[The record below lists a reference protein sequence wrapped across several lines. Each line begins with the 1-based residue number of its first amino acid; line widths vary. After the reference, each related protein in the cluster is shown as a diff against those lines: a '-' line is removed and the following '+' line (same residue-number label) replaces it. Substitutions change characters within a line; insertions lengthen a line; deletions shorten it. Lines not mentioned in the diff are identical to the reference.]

1 MSDVLWTCL
10 ELLANIF
17 QSFVGIHFITRSFGS
32 RCRLVNIKLTYLI
45 GIVTVTIMYT
55 VMNMIT
61 VYEGLI
67 GSIIYTVVFFIFSLV
82 FLYGSVL
89 KKVFIAILTNTVL
102 ISIAAFSANVLFV
115 IFKDDPVKI
124 YTEHSFESFLFMV
137 IGNALWVYAFEFLV
151 RFTGAKNDVLKIKEW
166 VLILSVLTVS
176 TLIIAVIRMV
186 ILDDTNDNRNNLL
199 MLSEFGIIII
209 NILCL
214 YITSS
219 LNETHKREGEL
230 ELEKNRIEYDQRYA
244 QTVKDQY
251 EQTRRLRHDM
261 KQYVASLST
270 LIKEEK
276 YSAAL
281 ELIEK
286 QGDDLAKVETII
298 DVGNDLVNAIL
309 NTKLTLAKSK
319 SIDVICSIEKNIS
332 GVDDMDLCNLLGNTL
347 DNAIAAAE
355 LCDTE
360 ARSVEVKISSEGSRL
375 VILVKNSIPRS
386 VLGHNPHLRS
396 TKPDPQEHG
405 FGVKTIKAIAEKYS
419 GKTDYYEEG
428 LTFIC
433 RSELHRK

>member
-1 MSDVLWTCL
+1 MSDVLWMCL
-10 ELLANIF
+10 EIFANIF
-17 QSFVGIHFITRSFGS
+17 QSFVVIHFITRSFGR
-32 RCRLVNIKLTYLI
+32 RCRLVNLKLTYLI

-89 KKVFIAILTNTVL
+89 KKVFIAILANTVL
-102 ISIAAFSANVLFV
+102 ISIAALSANVLFV

-124 YTEHSFESFLFMV
+124 YTEHSFERFLFMV
-137 IGNALWVYAFEFLV
+137 IGNALWAYAFEFLV
-151 RFTGAKNDVLKIKEW
+151 RFTGEKKVILKMKEW
-166 VLILSVLTVS
+166 ALILSVLIIS
-176 TLIIAVIRMV
+176 ILILAVLRTV
-186 ILDDTNDNRNNLL
+186 ILNEAPDSRNNLL

-214 YITSS
+214 YIIAS

-276 YSAAL
+276 YGAAL

-286 QGDDLAKVETII
+286 QGDELAKVETII

-319 SIDVICSIEKNIS
+319 NIDVICSVERNLS

-405 FGVKTIKAIAEKYS
+405 FGVKTIKAIAEKYN

>member
-10 ELLANIF
+10 ELIVNLFDAFLCVHYI
-17 QSFVGIHFITRSFGS
+17 IRSFGS
-32 RCRLVNIKLTYLI
+32 KCKLVNLKLTYLI
-45 GIVTVTIMYT
+45 GVVGLAALFS
-55 VMNMIT
+55 VMNMFT
-61 VYEGLI
+61 VYEGLL
-67 GSIIYTVVFFIFSLV
+67 GLIYDAYLFIFSV
-82 FLYGSVL
+82 IFLYGSLL
-89 KKVFIAILTNTVL
+89 KKLFISILTVIVL
-102 ISIAAFSANVLFV
+102 MGVAALAANVLFA

-124 YTEHSFESFLFMV
+124 YTEHSFERFLFMV

-151 RFTGAKNDVLKIKEW
+151 RFTGAKNAVLKIKEW
-166 VLILSVLTVS
+166 VLILSILTIS
-176 TLIIAVIRMV
+176 TFIIAVIRMV

-214 YITSS
+214 YIIAS
-219 LNETHKREGEL
+219 LNETHKREAEL
-230 ELEKNRIEYDQRYA
+230 ELEKKRTEYDQRYA

-309 NTKLTLAKSK
+309 NIKLTLAKSK

-332 GVDDMDLCNLLGNTL
+332 GVEDMDLCNLLGNTL